1 MAHHHHHHMPNR
13 GVVLLDG
20 QALAYSIEKDLKNKI
35 QIITVQVH
43 KRPKLAVI
51 LVGKDPASITYV
63 NMKIKACERVGMD
76 FDLKTLQ
83 ENVTEAE
90 LLSLIKDYNTDQNIS
105 GVLVQLPLPRHIDS
119 KMVLEAIDPS
129 KDVDGFHPLNIGKL
143 CTQKES
149 FLPATPMG
157 VMRLLKHYH
166 IEIKGKDVAI
176 IGASNI
182 IGKPLSM
189 LMLNAGASVSVCHIL
204 TKDISFYTQNADIVC
219 VGVGKPDL
227 IKASMLKKGAVV
239 VDIGINHL
247 NDGRIVGDVD
257 FTNAQKVAGFITPVP
272 KGVGPMTIVSLL
284 ENTLIAFEKQ
294 QRKGF

>member
-1 MAHHHHHHMPNR
+1 MPNR

-20 QALAYSIEKDLKNKI
+20 QALAYDIEKDLKNKI
-35 QIITVQVH
+35 QIITTQTH

-83 ENVTEAE
+83 ENITEAK

-105 GVLVQLPLPRHIDS
+105 GVLVQLPLPRHIDT

-257 FTNAQKVAGFITPVP
+257 FNNAQKVAGFITPVP

>member
-1 MAHHHHHHMPNR
+1 MSMPNR

-20 QALAYSIEKDLKNKI
+20 QALAYNIEKDLKNKI
-35 QIITVQVH
+35 QIITAQAH

-63 NMKIKACERVGMD
+63 NMKIKACQRVGMD

-83 ENVTEAE
+83 EDIAEAE

-105 GVLVQLPLPRHIDS
+105 GVLVQLPLPRHIDT
-119 KMVLEAIDPS
+119 KMVLEAIDPG

>member
-1 MAHHHHHHMPNR
+1 MPNR

-20 QALAYSIEKDLKNKI
+20 QALAYDIEKDLKNKI
-35 QIITVQVH
+35 QIITAQTH

-83 ENVTEAE
+83 ENITEAK

-157 VMRLLKHYH
+157 VMRLLEHYH
-166 IEIKGKDVAI
+166 IGIKGKDVAI

-257 FTNAQKVAGFITPVP
+257 FNNVQKVAGFITPVP
-272 KGVGPMTIVSLL
+272 KGVGPMTIISLL

>member
-1 MAHHHHHHMPNR
+1 MDKGQISMPNR

-20 QALAYSIEKDLKNKI
+20 QALAYHIEKDLKNKI
-35 QIITVQVH
+35 QIITAQTH

-83 ENVTEAE
+83 ENITEAD

>member
-1 MAHHHHHHMPNR
+1 MGMPNR

-20 QALAYSIEKDLKNKI
+20 QALAYDIEKDLKNKI
-35 QIITVQVH
+35 QTITAQTH
-43 KRPKLAVI
+43 KSPKLAVI

-83 ENVTEAE
+83 ENITEAE
-90 LLSLIKDYNTDQNIS
+90 LLSFIKDYNTDQNIS
-105 GVLVQLPLPRHIDS
+105 GVLVQLPLPRHIDT
-119 KMVLEAIDPS
+119 KMILEAIDPN

-166 IEIKGKDVAI
+166 IEIKGKDVAV

-257 FTNAQKVAGFITPVP
+257 FTNVQKVAGFITPVP

-294 QRKGF
+294 QKEGF

>member
-1 MAHHHHHHMPNR
+1 MDKGQIGMPNR

-20 QALAYSIEKDLKNKI
+20 QALAYDIEKDLKHKI
-35 QIITVQVH
+35 QIIHTQTH

-83 ENVTEAE
+83 EDITEAK

-119 KMVLEAIDPS
+119 KMILEAIDPS

-204 TKDISFYTQNADIVC
+204 TKDISFYTKNADIVC

-257 FTNAQKVAGFITPVP
+257 FNNVQKVAGFITPVP

>member
-1 MAHHHHHHMPNR
+1 
-13 GVVLLDG
+13 
-20 QALAYSIEKDLKNKI
+20 
-35 QIITVQVH
+35 
-43 KRPKLAVI
+43 
-51 LVGKDPASITYV
+51 
-63 NMKIKACERVGMD
+63 
-76 FDLKTLQ
+76 
-83 ENVTEAE
+83 
-90 LLSLIKDYNTDQNIS
+90 
-105 GVLVQLPLPRHIDS
+105 
-119 KMVLEAIDPS
+119 
-129 KDVDGFHPLNIGKL
+129 
-143 CTQKES
+143 
-149 FLPATPMG
+149 
-157 VMRLLKHYH
+157 
-166 IEIKGKDVAI
+166 
-176 IGASNI
+176 
-182 IGKPLSM
+182 
-189 LMLNAGASVSVCHIL
+189 MLNAGASVSVCHIL

>member
-1 MAHHHHHHMPNR
+1 MPNR

-20 QALAYSIEKDLKNKI
+20 QALADNIEKDLKNKI
-35 QIITVQVH
+35 QIITAQTH

-63 NMKIKACERVGMD
+63 NMKIKACQRVGMD
-76 FDLKTLQ
+76 FDLKALQ
-83 ENVTEAE
+83 ENITEAE

-105 GVLVQLPLPRHIDS
+105 GVLVQLPLPKHIDS

-239 VDIGINHL
+239 VDIGINYL

>member
-1 MAHHHHHHMPNR
+1 MPNR

-20 QALAYSIEKDLKNKI
+20 QALAYDIEKDLKNKI
-35 QIITVQVH
+35 QTITAQTH
-43 KRPKLAVI
+43 KSPKLAVI
-51 LVGKDPASITYV
+51 LVGKDHASITYV

-83 ENVTEAE
+83 ENITEAK

-105 GVLVQLPLPRHIDS
+105 GVLVQLPLPRHIDT
-119 KMVLEAIDPS
+119 KMILEAIDPN
-129 KDVDGFHPLNIGKL
+129 KDVDGFHPINIGKL

>member
-1 MAHHHHHHMPNR
+1 MDKGQISMPNR

-20 QALAYSIEKDLKNKI
+20 QALAYDIEKDLKNKI
-35 QIITVQVH
+35 QTITAQTH

-63 NMKIKACERVGMD
+63 NMKIKACQRVGMD

-83 ENVTEAE
+83 ENITEAK

-257 FTNAQKVAGFITPVP
+257 FNNAQKVAGFITPVP

>member
-1 MAHHHHHHMPNR
+1 MDKGQISMPNR

-20 QALAYSIEKDLKNKI
+20 QALAYDIEKDLKNKI
-35 QIITVQVH
+35 QIITAQTH

-83 ENVTEAE
+83 ENITEAK

-105 GVLVQLPLPRHIDS
+105 GVLVQLPLPRHIDT

-157 VMRLLKHYH
+157 VMRLLEHYH
-166 IEIKGKDVAI
+166 IGIKGKDVAI

-257 FTNAQKVAGFITPVP
+257 FNNVQKVAGFITPVP
-272 KGVGPMTIVSLL
+272 KGVGPMTIISLL

>member
-1 MAHHHHHHMPNR
+1 MPNR

-20 QALAYSIEKDLKNKI
+20 QALAYNIEKDLKNKI
-35 QIITVQVH
+35 QTITAQTH

-83 ENVTEAE
+83 ENITEAE

-119 KMVLEAIDPS
+119 KMILEAIDPS

-257 FTNAQKVAGFITPVP
+257 FNNAQKVAGFITPVP

>member
-1 MAHHHHHHMPNR
+1 MPNR

-20 QALAYSIEKDLKNKI
+20 QALAYDIEKDLKHKI
-35 QIITVQVH
+35 QIIHTQTH

-76 FDLKTLQ
+76 FDLKTLK
-83 ENVTEAE
+83 ENITEAE
-90 LLSLIKDYNTDQNIS
+90 LLSLIKNYNTDQNIS

-119 KMVLEAIDPS
+119 KMILEAIDPN

-157 VMRLLKHYH
+157 VMRLLEHYH
-166 IEIKGKDVAI
+166 IGIKGKDVAI

-204 TKDISFYTQNADIVC
+204 TKDISFYTKNADIVC

-257 FTNAQKVAGFITPVP
+257 FINAQKIAGFITPVP

>member
-1 MAHHHHHHMPNR
+1 MPNR

-35 QIITVQVH
+35 QIITAQTH

-63 NMKIKACERVGMD
+63 NMKIKACQRVGMD

-83 ENVTEAE
+83 EDVTEAE
-90 LLSLIKDYNTDQNIS
+90 LLSLIKDYNTNQNIS

-257 FTNAQKVAGFITPVP
+257 FNNAQKVAGFITPVP

>member
-1 MAHHHHHHMPNR
+1 MGMPNR

-20 QALAYSIEKDLKNKI
+20 QALAYDIERDLKNKI
-35 QIITVQVH
+35 QTITAQTH
-43 KRPKLAVI
+43 KSPKLAVI

-63 NMKIKACERVGMD
+63 NMKIKACQRVGMD
-76 FDLKTLQ
+76 FNLKTLQ
-83 ENVTEAE
+83 ENVTEAK

-105 GVLVQLPLPRHIDS
+105 GVLVQLPLPRHIDT
-119 KMVLEAIDPS
+119 KMVLEAIDPN

-157 VMRLLKHYH
+157 VMRLLEHYH
-166 IEIKGKDVAI
+166 IGIKGKDVAI

-257 FTNAQKVAGFITPVP
+257 FNNAQKVAGFITPVP

>member
-1 MAHHHHHHMPNR
+1 MPNR

-20 QALAYSIEKDLKNKI
+20 QALAYDIEKDLKNKI
-35 QIITVQVH
+35 QIITAQTH

-83 ENVTEAE
+83 ENITEAK

-257 FTNAQKVAGFITPVP
+257 FNNAQKVAGFITPVP

>member
-1 MAHHHHHHMPNR
+1 MPNR

-20 QALAYSIEKDLKNKI
+20 QALAYDIEKDLKNKI
-35 QIITVQVH
+35 QTITAQTH
-43 KRPKLAVI
+43 KSPKLAVI

-83 ENVTEAE
+83 ENVTEAK

-119 KMVLEAIDPS
+119 KMILEAIDPS

>member
-1 MAHHHHHHMPNR
+1 MDKGQISMPNR

-20 QALAYSIEKDLKNKI
+20 QALAYDIEKDLKNKI
-35 QIITVQVH
+35 QIITTQTH

-83 ENVTEAE
+83 ENITEAK

-105 GVLVQLPLPRHIDS
+105 GVLVQLPLPRHIDT
-119 KMVLEAIDPS
+119 KMVLEAIDPN

-257 FTNAQKVAGFITPVP
+257 FNNAQKVAGFITPVP

>member
-1 MAHHHHHHMPNR
+1 MHKGQISMPNR

-20 QALAYSIEKDLKNKI
+20 QALAYHIEKDLKNKI
-35 QIITVQVH
+35 QIISTQTH

-63 NMKIKACERVGMD
+63 NMKIKACQRVGMD

-83 ENVTEAE
+83 EDITEAE

-105 GVLVQLPLPRHIDS
+105 GVLVQLPLPRHIDT

-257 FTNAQKVAGFITPVP
+257 FTNVQKVAGFITPVP

>member
-1 MAHHHHHHMPNR
+1 MPNR

-20 QALAYSIEKDLKNKI
+20 QALAYDIEKDLKNKI
-35 QIITVQVH
+35 QTITAQTH
-43 KRPKLAVI
+43 KSPKLAVI

-83 ENVTEAE
+83 ENITEAK

-105 GVLVQLPLPRHIDS
+105 GVLVQLPLPRHIDT
-119 KMVLEAIDPS
+119 KMILEAIDPS

>member
-1 MAHHHHHHMPNR
+1 MDKGQISMPNR

-20 QALAYSIEKDLKNKI
+20 QALAYDIEKDLKNKI
-35 QIITVQVH
+35 QIITTQTH

-76 FDLKTLQ
+76 FDLKTLK
-83 ENVTEAE
+83 ENITEAK
-90 LLSLIKDYNTDQNIS
+90 LLSLIKDYNTDQSIS
-105 GVLVQLPLPRHIDS
+105 GVLVQLPLPRHIDT

-157 VMRLLKHYH
+157 VMRLLEHYH
-166 IEIKGKDVAI
+166 IGIKGKDVAI

-257 FTNAQKVAGFITPVP
+257 FNNAQKVAGFITPVP

>member
-1 MAHHHHHHMPNR
+1 MDKGQIDMPNR

-20 QALAYSIEKDLKNKI
+20 QALADNIEKDLKNKI
-35 QIITVQVH
+35 QIITAQTH

-63 NMKIKACERVGMD
+63 NMKIKACQRVGMD

-83 ENVTEAE
+83 ENITEAE

-119 KMVLEAIDPS
+119 KMILEAIDPS

-257 FTNAQKVAGFITPVP
+257 FNNVQKVAGFITPVP

>member
-1 MAHHHHHHMPNR
+1 MPNR

-20 QALAYSIEKDLKNKI
+20 QALAYDIEKDLKNKI
-35 QIITVQVH
+35 QIITAQTH
-43 KRPKLAVI
+43 KSPKLAVI

-83 ENVTEAE
+83 ENITEAK

-105 GVLVQLPLPRHIDS
+105 GVLVQLPLPRHIDT
-119 KMVLEAIDPS
+119 KMILEAIDPN

-166 IEIKGKDVAI
+166 IEIKGKDVAV

-227 IKASMLKKGAVV
+227 VKASMLKKGAVV

>member
-1 MAHHHHHHMPNR
+1 MDKGQIGMSNR

-20 QALAYSIEKDLKNKI
+20 QALADNIEKDLKNKI
-35 QIITVQVH
+35 QTITAQTH

-63 NMKIKACERVGMD
+63 NMKIKACQRVGMD

-83 ENVTEAE
+83 ENITEAE

-105 GVLVQLPLPRHIDS
+105 GVLVQLPLPRHIDT
-119 KMVLEAIDPS
+119 KMILEAIDPN

-257 FTNAQKVAGFITPVP
+257 FNNAQKVAGFITPVP

>member
-1 MAHHHHHHMPNR
+1 MPNR

-20 QALAYSIEKDLKNKI
+20 QALADNIEKDLKNKI
-35 QIITVQVH
+35 QIISTQTH

-63 NMKIKACERVGMD
+63 NMKIKACQRVGMD

-83 ENVTEAE
+83 EDITEAK

-119 KMVLEAIDPS
+119 KMILEAIDPS

-257 FTNAQKVAGFITPVP
+257 FNNAQKVAGFITPVP

>member
-1 MAHHHHHHMPNR
+1 MPNR

-20 QALAYSIEKDLKNKI
+20 QALAYDIEKDLKNKI
-35 QIITVQVH
+35 QTITAQTH
-43 KRPKLAVI
+43 KSPKLAVI

-83 ENVTEAE
+83 ENITEAE

-105 GVLVQLPLPRHIDS
+105 GVLVQLPLPRHIDT
-119 KMVLEAIDPS
+119 KMILEAIDPN

-157 VMRLLKHYH
+157 VMRLLEHYH
-166 IEIKGKDVAI
+166 IGIKGKDVAI

-294 QRKGF
+294 QRKRF

>member
-1 MAHHHHHHMPNR
+1 MPNR

-20 QALAYSIEKDLKNKI
+20 QALAYNIEEDLKNKI
-35 QIITVQVH
+35 QIITAQTH

-63 NMKIKACERVGMD
+63 NMKIKACQRVGMD

-83 ENVTEAE
+83 ENITEAK

>member
-1 MAHHHHHHMPNR
+1 MPNR

-20 QALAYSIEKDLKNKI
+20 QALAYDIEKDLKNKI
-35 QIITVQVH
+35 QTITAQTH
-43 KRPKLAVI
+43 KSPKLAVI

-83 ENVTEAE
+83 ENITEAE
-90 LLSLIKDYNTDQNIS
+90 LLSLIKDYNTNQNIS

>member
-1 MAHHHHHHMPNR
+1 MDKGQISMPNR

-20 QALAYSIEKDLKNKI
+20 QALAYDIEKDLKNKI
-35 QIITVQVH
+35 QIITTQTH

-83 ENVTEAE
+83 ENITEAK

-105 GVLVQLPLPRHIDS
+105 GVLVQLPLPRHIDT

-157 VMRLLKHYH
+157 VMRLLEHYH
-166 IEIKGKDVAI
+166 IGIKGKDVAI

-257 FTNAQKVAGFITPVP
+257 FNNAQKVAGFITPVP
-272 KGVGPMTIVSLL
+272 KGVGPMTIISLL

>member
-1 MAHHHHHHMPNR
+1 MPNR

-20 QALAYSIEKDLKNKI
+20 QVLAYDIEKDLKNKI
-35 QIITVQVH
+35 QIITAQTH

-83 ENVTEAE
+83 ENITEAE

-105 GVLVQLPLPRHIDS
+105 GILVQLPLPRHIDT
-119 KMVLEAIDPS
+119 KMILEAIDPS

-157 VMRLLKHYH
+157 VMRLLEHYH
-166 IEIKGKDVAI
+166 IGIKGKDVAI

-239 VDIGINHL
+239 VDVGINHL

-257 FTNAQKVAGFITPVP
+257 FNNAQKVAGFITPVP

>member
-1 MAHHHHHHMPNR
+1 MPNR

-20 QALAYSIEKDLKNKI
+20 QALAYDIEKDLKNKI
-35 QIITVQVH
+35 QIITVQTH

-63 NMKIKACERVGMD
+63 NMKIKACQRVGMD

-83 ENVTEAE
+83 EDIAEAK

-272 KGVGPMTIVSLL
+272 KGVGPMTIASLL

>member
-1 MAHHHHHHMPNR
+1 MPNR

-20 QALAYSIEKDLKNKI
+20 QALAYDIEKDLKNKI
-35 QIITVQVH
+35 QTITAQTH

-51 LVGKDPASITYV
+51 LVGKEPASITYV

-83 ENVTEAE
+83 EDITEAK

-105 GVLVQLPLPRHIDS
+105 GVLVQLPLPRHIDT
-119 KMVLEAIDPS
+119 KMILEAIDPN

-157 VMRLLKHYH
+157 VMRLLEHYH
-166 IEIKGKDVAI
+166 IGIKGKDVAI

-257 FTNAQKVAGFITPVP
+257 FNNAQKVAGFITPVP

>member
-1 MAHHHHHHMPNR
+1 MPNR

-20 QALAYSIEKDLKNKI
+20 QALAYNIEKDLKNKI
-35 QIITVQVH
+35 QIITAQTH

-63 NMKIKACERVGMD
+63 NMKIKACQRVGMD

-83 ENVTEAE
+83 ENITEAK

-119 KMVLEAIDPS
+119 KMILEAIDPS

-182 IGKPLSM
+182 IGKPLSI

-257 FTNAQKVAGFITPVP
+257 FNNAQKVAGFITPVP

>member
-1 MAHHHHHHMPNR
+1 MPNR

-20 QALAYSIEKDLKNKI
+20 QALAHNIEKDLKHKI
-35 QIITVQVH
+35 QIITAQTH

-105 GVLVQLPLPRHIDS
+105 GVLVQLPLPRHIDT
-119 KMVLEAIDPS
+119 KMILEAIDPN

-157 VMRLLKHYH
+157 VMRLLEHYH
-166 IEIKGKDVAI
+166 IGIKGKDVAI

>member
-1 MAHHHHHHMPNR
+1 MDKGQISMPNR

-20 QALAYSIEKDLKNKI
+20 QALAYHIEKDLKNKI
-35 QIITVQVH
+35 QIISAQTH

-83 ENVTEAE
+83 ENITEAD

-105 GVLVQLPLPRHIDS
+105 GVLVQLPLPRHIDT

>member
-1 MAHHHHHHMPNR
+1 MPNR

-20 QALAYSIEKDLKNKI
+20 QALAYDIEKDLKNKI
-35 QIITVQVH
+35 QTITAQTH
-43 KRPKLAVI
+43 KSPKLAVI
-51 LVGKDPASITYV
+51 LVGKDPASITYI

-83 ENVTEAE
+83 ENITEAE
-90 LLSLIKDYNTDQNIS
+90 LLSFIKDYNTDQNIS
-105 GVLVQLPLPRHIDS
+105 GVLVQLPLPRHIDT
-119 KMVLEAIDPS
+119 KMILEAIDPN

>member
-1 MAHHHHHHMPNR
+1 MGMPNR

-20 QALAYSIEKDLKNKI
+20 QALAYDIEKDLKHKI
-35 QIITVQVH
+35 QIIHTQTH
-43 KRPKLAVI
+43 KSPKLAVI

-83 ENVTEAE
+83 ENITEAE

-105 GVLVQLPLPRHIDS
+105 GVLVQLPLPRHIDT
-119 KMVLEAIDPS
+119 KMVLEAIDPN

-157 VMRLLKHYH
+157 VMRLLEHYH
-166 IEIKGKDVAI
+166 IGIKGKDVAI

-257 FTNAQKVAGFITPVP
+257 FNNAQKVAGFITPVP

>member
-1 MAHHHHHHMPNR
+1 MPNR

-20 QALAYSIEKDLKNKI
+20 QALAYSIEKDLKHKI
-35 QIITVQVH
+35 QTITVQTH

-63 NMKIKACERVGMD
+63 NMKIKACQRVGMD

-83 ENVTEAE
+83 ENITEAE

-105 GVLVQLPLPRHIDS
+105 GVLVQLPLPRHIDT
-119 KMVLEAIDPS
+119 KMILEAIDPS

-257 FTNAQKVAGFITPVP
+257 FNNVQKVAGFITPVP

>member
-1 MAHHHHHHMPNR
+1 MSMPNR

-20 QALAYSIEKDLKNKI
+20 QALAYDIEKDLKNKI
-35 QIITVQVH
+35 QIITAQTH

-63 NMKIKACERVGMD
+63 NMKIKACQRVGMD

-83 ENVTEAE
+83 EDITEAE

-166 IEIKGKDVAI
+166 IEIKGKDVAV

-257 FTNAQKVAGFITPVP
+257 FNNAQKVAGFITPVP

>member
-1 MAHHHHHHMPNR
+1 MDKGQISMPNR

-20 QALAYSIEKDLKNKI
+20 QALAYDIEKDLKNKI
-35 QIITVQVH
+35 QIITTQTH

-83 ENVTEAE
+83 ENITEAK

-257 FTNAQKVAGFITPVP
+257 FNNAQKVAGFITPVP